1 MAQTGKGATIA
12 FGTSAYSLTLKEMD
26 LGEEKRDSIEDTGL
40 ASTKVTHVPGDLTD
54 PGEMK
59 IKYYFDQSAASA
71 RPACTTAPE
80 TVTVTFPLKTGETTP
95 ANMAG
100 TGMVTRVGRP
110 KLVIG
115 TLMEGEAT
123 VRWDGRT
130 GPTHTA
136 GS

>member
-1 MAQTGKGATIA
+1 MAQTGKGATIV
-12 FGTSAYSLTLKEMD
+12 FGTSAYSLTLKEID
-26 LGEEKRDSIEDTGL
+26 LGEEKRDPLEDTGL
-40 ASTKVTHVPGDLTD
+40 ASAKITHVAGDLAD
-54 PGEMK
+54 PGEVK

-71 RPACTTAPE
+71 RPATTVTPE
-80 TVTVTFPLKTGETTP
+80 TITITFPNKGAEVTP
-95 ANMAG
+95 ATLAG

-123 VRWDGRT
+123 IRWDGRT

>member
-12 FGTSAYSLTLKEMD
+12 FGTSTYSLTLKEMD
-26 LGEEKRDSIEDTGL
+26 LGEEKRDPLDDTGL
-40 ASTKVTHVPGDLTD
+40 ASAKVTHVAGDLPD

-59 IKYYFDQSAASA
+59 IKYYFDQSASNA
-71 RPACTTAPE
+71 RPVTSTVAE
-80 TVTVTFPLKTGETTP
+80 TVTVTFPLKSGETTP
-95 ANMAG
+95 ANLAG
-100 TGMVTRVGRP
+100 TGMITRVGRP

-123 VRWDGRT
+123 IRWDGRT
-130 GPTHTA
+130 GPTHTV